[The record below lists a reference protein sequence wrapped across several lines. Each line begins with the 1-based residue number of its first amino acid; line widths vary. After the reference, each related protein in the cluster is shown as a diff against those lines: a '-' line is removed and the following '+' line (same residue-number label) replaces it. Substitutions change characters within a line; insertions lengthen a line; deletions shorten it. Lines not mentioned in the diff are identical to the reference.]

1 MEDMNVGEDNL
12 EPATRQVV
20 DFVLENAK
28 VRTNLCS
35 RQEGNKGYT
44 LVDRTVP
51 DYNLIF
57 NYRGRLAWVIE
68 GHEHVMEEGE
78 MVLVPPGVWH
88 SGYSQTKRMGLGSL
102 HFEMTLAGGQ
112 DAMEILVLPREMRF
126 GNDARMKA
134 YLMLFLKEFDRTNRR
149 ETEQALPGWGD
160 LISRELI
167 RKAARE
173 GALKQRSLEGVV
185 VMLLEEITGRIHSPT
200 TLEDLARIAG
210 FSAQH
215 LNRIFNKALGVTP
228 LRYLNRLRMDV
239 AGRMLKET
247 GMSVKAVGERL
258 TFDDPYYFSRM
269 FRQHHGVSPA
279 QYRAQMEGYGG
290 RTEGSKSPLSGSVDP
305 FTG

>member
-1 MEDMNVGEDNL
+1 MEDMNTGKDNL

-35 RQEGNKGYT
+35 RQVGNKGYT
-44 LVDRTVP
+44 LVKRTVP

-57 NYRGRLAWVIE
+57 NTRGRLVWVIE
-68 GHEHVMEEGE
+68 GHEHVMEAGE
-78 MVLVPPGVWH
+78 MVLVRPGVWH
-88 SGYSQTKRMGLGSL
+88 SGYSLTQRMGLGSL
-102 HFEMTLAGGQ
+102 HFEMTLGGGQ
-112 DAMEILVLPREMRF
+112 DAMEMLILPREMRF
-126 GNDARMKA
+126 GNDGRMKA
-134 YLMLFLKEFDRTNRR
+134 YLTLFMKEFDRVNRR
-149 ETEQALPGWGD
+149 ETEQALAGWGD
-160 LISRELI
+160 LIARELV

-173 GALKQRSLEGVV
+173 GSLKQRAVEGVV
-185 VMLLEEITGRIHSPT
+185 VLLLEEITRRIHTPT

-239 AGRMLKET
+239 AGALLKET
-247 GMSVKAVGERL
+247 ALSVKAVGERL

-279 QYRAQMEGYGG
+279 QYRSQLESFGG
-290 RTEGSKSPLSGSVDP
+290 WTEGSKNPSLGSVDP